1 MEAALGPSSA
11 LPWPVAVGPGWVLA
25 SGGVCVGPLEL
36 SIHTGIVCRARARAP
51 VPCGPCPSPGLVVF
65 SKSVCPNPVH
75 IRHVKNNPNGRTAR
89 MWGAGALGTAADGND
104 LADSSANCAGS
115 GRARTEPR
123 GAREGAPRGGAV
135 PSLWHSRGWGR
146 APRREA
152 ALGVAGAQAAHAG

>member
-1 MEAALGPSSA
+1 
-11 LPWPVAVGPGWVLA
+11 
-25 SGGVCVGPLEL
+25 
-36 SIHTGIVCRARARAP
+36 
-51 VPCGPCPSPGLVVF
+51 
-65 SKSVCPNPVH
+65 
-75 IRHVKNNPNGRTAR
+75 